1 MIFSKGRKAP
11 QNNAQNDARLD
22 LKRIQEESSHLA
34 HELNT
39 IQAAWTN
46 SVAFEQLLN
55 GLIVNSRSVSGMK
68 VIKDVCQELIR
79 IEKYEISEK
88 ILRRTQGEHA
98 DNAVI
103 SELLARS
110 YHFLGDYERE
120 ALSWRRAAALSGR
133 IEFSVCEGDAWL
145 RADKHELAT
154 PIFSEL
160 FVSQPSRFDVCAGL
174 AECAFRKHDFV
185 TALANWGQAAALDPS
200 NLNAKLQCFNIQL
213 QTGDLAEAETTLQG
227 IEANWPDDPL
237 TFEAQAR
244 FFKCIGDFPAALACS
259 AKSIELAPNFA
270 GAAKTNASLL
280 SILGRTDEA
289 RMVLRLLLAKHPKDL
304 DGFTMLA
311 ELEEQSGRPSVAL
324 ATWRGLANIHPH
336 FVRAHIAIA
345 RLENRNRP
353 PLAFRDALQKIA
365 QTFPQT
371 AEPLTYIAD
380 IDLSSEKKES
390 AKSLWERVLLLKSDI
405 PDYWLRYASALRE
418 ANDLEKAEQV
428 LWSGLRRFP
437 HDQHLLND
445 AFEVSNGLE
454 HQAKAVEACRRLI
467 EVVRKR
473 FRSGSYQAPDMDNPL
488 FSNYTRLAWLLFNV
502 ADFKST
508 DAVCQEI
515 NDIWPNCA
523 FYLEIKAMIAL
534 RERRWIDALNQSR
547 AYNCFFPE
555 YARGIELEFEAL
567 LGSNQRAQAIEM
579 LAREDLGIQFP
590 DLRRQFSTWRESAQ
604 TILPAVQPT
613 DSRLV
618 IDVTSLATVVAASAA
633 PGGIERTIVEVVLD
647 LCENWKGNLAL
658 VNWKTIPV
666 EVTLA
671 DFHTAVFPTA
681 QAESASTKVN
691 PFTQRKLVKG
701 ERVYEPSS
709 HDAVVILGSAWHY
722 DPNNAILAAYKSA
735 GARVALY
742 IHDLLQLY
750 YPALVSE
757 KWASIFRNWIGPA
770 LDHSDLVMAN
780 SNHSAQE
787 VLQFCSE
794 TGRDPIQAVKV
805 ELGDDYRCLP
815 RARRAEE
822 DKISPILGL
831 ANGAG
836 YVLYVSALG
845 KRKNHGFLVRAW
857 DRLRT
862 ILADKCPALVFVGSP
877 GDGISALEA
886 DLKATNYAGGKVI
899 LLHNVGDAHL
909 EQLYANC
916 LFTTFPSLCE
926 GWGLPIAEAL
936 SHGKVCLASNTTSMP
951 EVGGECADYFAP
963 TDEDTFIALARKY
976 IQEPLLLRNREKE
989 IAEQYKRRE
998 WQRTTANLISLIEQ
1012 RLLGEGK
1019 QILTR
1024 VETIAQASGVIQV
1037 CGSIGRQCGIASYTT
1052 HVAAALRSQGRET
1065 VIVRG
1070 IDECAPFLMTGRY
1083 SHILV
1088 QHEYGL
1094 YDSFNPALAGPDTTA
1109 SLLKRMEEYA
1119 DRYPALRQAVV
1130 MHTIDVNKP
1139 ELRERSQMFFASSI
1153 PVITLSS
1160 TAARQTKAIFVEHG
1174 IHIPAAENG
1183 KDNDGT
1189 PEVRKIKQGQLTV
1202 SSFGFLSPHKR
1213 IDRMLEACADAGSRL
1228 VGNFACDSEERVTQA
1243 RALAERLGVN
1253 TKLTFDFQT
1262 DEEIQ
1267 ETLRS
1272 GDVIYFPQGPISYWA
1287 TTGSARVA
1295 MTADRPV
1302 ITSPEDQFEDMAAG
1316 VVFATDSDLPDVLR
1330 KLANPA
1336 YYEQV
1341 LLRLRRFREN
1351 NTISAVYQGA
1361 LERLT
1366 DPAQVRRGAAATS
1379 AINVADL
1386 IALPTDTL
1394 AQAIYA
1400 AMFMRQ
1406 PTQAESEQLA
1416 EVSDRNDKARLDA
1429 ILSVAAN
1436 ALSQGF
1442 SLDLELGSFIE
1453 AHMLDANRP
1462 LAAVDRDR
1470 LISARQLLTL
1480 QSDVFIVEAMLALA
1494 KRLPTEEEAKEF
1506 GLMMAASGS
1515 DTHQRLHL
1523 LRRIAQ
1529 VANRPR
1535 SMQTPVGDQYVHLH
1549 LRAAVPGQIQKSRRV
1564 YRLSLLGAYEPSYRS
1579 IAIYRALLKRN
1590 PTIREHLE
1598 MLALSE
1604 ASFLDRVRELSSSA
1618 PQISLIDDIAD
1629 THTWA
1634 TRLQIIS
1641 DEIDAI
1647 GNLESDELTG
1657 NNLALVAR
1665 QRLARLLPNFLL
1677 TTS

>member
-22 LKRIQEESSHLA
+22 LKRIQEDSSHLA
-34 HELNT
+34 HELNA

-46 SVAFEQLLN
+46 SAAFEELLN
-55 GLIVNSRSVSGMK
+55 GFIENSGSSSGMK

-79 IEKYEISEK
+79 TEKYEIAEK
-88 ILRRTQGEHA
+88 ILRRTQGAHA

-110 YHFLGDYERE
+110 YHFLGDYEKE
-120 ALSWRRAAALSGR
+120 ALAWRRAAALSGR

-145 RADKHELAT
+145 RADKHELAA

-160 FVSQPSRFDVCAGL
+160 AVSQRDRFDVCAGL
-174 AECAFRKHDFV
+174 AECAFRKHDLS
-185 TALANWGQAAALDPS
+185 TALANWRQATTLDPS

-227 IEANWPDDPL
+227 IEANWPDDPMTL
-237 TFEAQAR
+237 EAQAR
-244 FFKCIGDFPAALACS
+244 FFQNIGDFSAALACS
-259 AKSIELAPNFA
+259 ARSTELAPSFA

-289 RMVLRLLLAKHPKDL
+289 RAALRLLLAKHPKDL
-304 DGFTMLA
+304 SGFTMLA
-311 ELEEQSGRPSVAL
+311 ELEEQSERPSVAL

-365 QTFPQT
+365 QAFPQT

-380 IDLSSEKKES
+380 IDVSSGKKDS
-390 AKSLWERVLLLKSDI
+390 AKSLWERALLLKSDL

-418 ANDLEKAEQV
+418 ANDLENAEQI
-428 LWSGLRRFP
+428 LWSGLERFP
-437 HDQHLLND
+437 YDQQLLND

-473 FRSGSYQAPDMDNPL
+473 TRAGLHQAPDMDNPL
-488 FSNYTRLAWLLFNV
+488 FSNYARLTWLLFNV
-502 ADFKST
+502 GDFEST

-515 NDIWPNCA
+515 NGIWPNCA
-523 FYLEIKAMIAL
+523 FYLELKAMIAL
-534 RERRWIDALNQSR
+534 RERRWIDALNHSR
-547 AYNCFFPE
+547 AYNCFFPQ

-567 LGSNQRAQAIEM
+567 LGSNQKALAIEM

-590 DLRRQFSTWRESAQ
+590 ELRYQFNTWRESAQ
-604 TILPAVQPT
+604 TILPAVRPT

-671 DFHTAVFPTA
+671 NFRSAVFPTS
-681 QAESASTKVN
+681 QAEGASTKVN
-691 PFTQRKLVKG
+691 PFTQRTLTKG
-701 ERVYEPSS
+701 ERVYEPSP
-709 HDAVVILGSAWHY
+709 HDVVVILGSAWHY
-722 DPNNAILAAYKSA
+722 DPNNAILATYKSA

-750 YPALVSE
+750 YPTLVSE

-770 LDHSDLVMAN
+770 LDQSDLVMAN

-787 VLQFCSE
+787 VLHFCSE

-862 ILADKCPALVFVGSP
+862 ILADKCPTLVFVGSP
-877 GDGISALEA
+877 GDGMTALEA
-886 DLKATNYAGGKVI
+886 DLKATNHAGGKVI

-936 SHGKVCLASNTTSMP
+936 SHGKVCLASDTTSMP

-963 TDEDTFIALARKY
+963 TDEDAFIALVRKY

-989 IAEQYKRRE
+989 IAKLYERRQ
-998 WQRTTANLISLIEQ
+998 WQGTTANLISLIEQ

-1019 QILTR
+1019 KILTR
-1024 VETIAQASGVIQV
+1024 VETIAHASGVIQV
-1037 CGSIGRQCGIASYTT
+1037 CGSIGRQCGIASYTM

-1109 SLLKRMEEYA
+1109 SLLKCMEKYA
-1119 DRYPALRQAVV
+1119 DLYPALRQAVV

-1139 ELRERSQMFFASSI
+1139 ELRERSQMFFTSSI

-1174 IHIPAAENG
+1174 IHVPTVE
-1183 KDNDGT
+1183 KDSNSA

-1213 IDRMLEACADAGSRL
+1213 IDRMLEACADAGSQL
-1228 VGNFACDSEERVTQA
+1228 VGNFACDSKERIAQA

-1253 TKLTFDFQT
+1253 AKLTFDFQT
-1262 DEEIQ
+1262 DDEIQ

-1272 GDVIYFPQGPISYWA
+1272 GDVIYFPQGSISYWA

-1316 VVFATDSDLPDVLR
+1316 VVFATDADLPDVLR
-1330 KLANPA
+1330 KLSNPA

-1341 LLRLRRFREN
+1341 LLRLRRFRED
-1351 NTISAVYQGA
+1351 NTISAVYQSA
-1361 LERLT
+1361 LERLN
-1366 DPAQVRRGAAATS
+1366 DPAQVRHGAAATN

-1386 IALPTDTL
+1386 IALPPDTL
-1394 AQAIYA
+1394 AQAIYS

-1406 PTQAESEQLA
+1406 PTQVESEQLA
-1416 EVSDRNDKARLDA
+1416 DVSDRNDMARLDA

-1436 ALSQGF
+1436 ALSLGYSF
-1442 SLDLELGSFIE
+1442 DLELGAFIE
-1453 AHMLDANRP
+1453 ARTLDASRHFT
-1462 LAAVDRDR
+1462 AVDRDH

-1480 QSDVFIVEAMLALA
+1480 QSDVFITEAMLALA

-1506 GLMMAASGS
+1506 GLLMAASGS
-1515 DTHQRLHL
+1515 DTRQRLHL
-1523 LRRIAQ
+1523 LRHIAQ
-1529 VANRPR
+1529 LANRPR
-1535 SMQTPVGDQYVHLH
+1535 SVQTSVGDQYAYLH

-1564 YRLSLLGAYEPSYRS
+1564 YRLSLLGAYEPAYRS
-1579 IAIYRALLKRN
+1579 ITIYRALLKRN

-1598 MLALSE
+1598 LSALADVP
-1604 ASFLDRVRELSSSA
+1604 FLDRVREISASA
-1618 PQISLIDDIAD
+1618 PHINLIDDVTD

-1634 TRLQIIS
+1634 TRLQTIS
-1641 DEIDAI
+1641 DEIKAI
-1647 GNLESDELTG
+1647 GNSESDELTG
-1657 NNLALVAR
+1657 DNLALVER
-1665 QRLARLLPNFLL
+1665 QRLARSFPSFLL